1 MRAYLAIVSRHFS
14 ERIPGPDGTPLDLAE
29 TTLPTRAD
37 SARADRLMEALARA
51 RREMRVRLRST
62 PAGGDAPLRLAL
74 ITTTSAGTD
83 MDVETAPLPV
93 QEVDFESAA
102 DRKRVL
108 DPLRALERSLLS
120 S

>member
-1 MRAYLAIVSRHFS
+1 MRTYLAIVSEHFS
-14 ERIPGPDGTPLDLAE
+14 ERISGSDGAPLDLSE
-29 TTLPTRAD
+29 TSLPARAD
-37 SARADRLMEALARA
+37 SAEADRLMEALARA
-51 RREMRVRLRST
+51 QREMRVRLRST

-74 ITTTSAGTD
+74 ITTTAAGTD

-102 DRKRVL
+102 DRERAL
-108 DPLRALERSLLS
+108 DHLRDLERSLLS